1 MDYHKTSDMLALGLF
16 MMLAGSVMSML
27 PGMLVYTVNM
37 DLQCRITDDG
47 MWIFEI
53 GGIFTVIVLIRW
65 AYRLAFGP
73 FKDKCGKMDDME
85 KGEHGKTEE

>member
-16 MMLAGSVMSML
+16 MLLASSIMSML
-27 PGMLVYTVNM
+27 PGMLTYTVNV
-37 DLQCRITDDG
+37 DLQYRLFDEG
-47 MWIFEI
+47 QRIFEI

-73 FKDKCGKMDDME
+73 FRAKCEKLDDLE
-85 KGEHGKTEE
+85 EQEHGKARE